1 MSPCCQG
8 STEEGTHSWYMSP
21 MSRKEH
27 DSIWIKATVP
37 GASAELQ
44 AAVGSHARRR
54 TSFPRRG
61 CVLHA
66 SPGPGGAMG
75 KAVNTKR
82 MKSTGKKSTR
92 ENYAKWKVTKYKQG
106 GDRPG
111 FSPRALPGHRAV
123 PMVLC
128 SLALCSSLPR
138 PLLLQSLAWTP
149 RQLGSFVS
157 LDK

>member
-1 MSPCCQG
+1 MFFTP
-8 STEEGTHSWYMSP
+8 P
-21 MSRKEH
+21 
-27 DSIWIKATVP
+27 
-37 GASAELQ
+37 Q
-44 AAVGSHARRR
+44 AQV
-54 TSFPRRG
+54 
-61 CVLHA
+61 V
-66 SPGPGGAMG
+66 AMG

-82 MKSTGKKSTR
+82 MKSTGKKLTR